1 MLFNIV
7 RTNTAVSTTAD
18 LISITAGAVRSFLIE
33 EYDFTGDGTASAA
46 NELGIYR
53 VATAGVTGS
62 GLVVPLQVESS
73 VTATAFSGVVTT
85 VWATQP
91 TLAAAPVQVAG
102 VNANGGSKFWRC
114 NPNKNNAIVVPGG
127 ANAAAS
133 ISIRAVLGTSNIS
146 ARVQINEF

>member
-7 RTNTAVSTTAD
+7 RANTAVSTTAD
-18 LISITAGAVRSFLIE
+18 FISITAGAVRSFLIE
-33 EYDFTGDGTASAA
+33 EYDFTGDGTASSA
-46 NELGIYR
+46 NEMGFYR
-53 VATAGVTGS
+53 VTTAGATGS

-73 VTATAFSGVVTT
+73 VTATAFSGVVSTAW
-85 VWATQP
+85 VTQP
-91 TLAAAPVQVAG
+91 ALAAIPLQVAG

-133 ISIRAVLGTSNIS
+133 ISVRAVIGTSNIS